1 MNLRYL
7 RNELY
12 YQKRRTL
19 AAVMGLSIGIALLI
33 ILNALSMAYRLAA
46 RVPLQ
51 EIGADVTVQRSGNVP
66 KDLKGAVFP
75 CSAVT
80 IRHEEVK
87 RIETLP
93 GVRGIGKAVLLW
105 VFDPDRAWIVLGVE
119 QQNSV
124 GPSIVRNAVTKG
136 RFL

>member
-1 MNLRYL
+1 MNIRYL

-19 AAVMGLSIGIALLI
+19 AAVIGLSIGIALLI
-33 ILNALSMAYRLAA
+33 ILNALSMAYRHAA

-51 EIGADVTVQRSGNVP
+51 EIGADITVQRSGNVP
-66 KDLKGAVFP
+66 RDMAGPVFP

-80 IRHEEVK
+80 IRAEEVK

-93 GVRGIGKAVLLW
+93 GVRGLGKAVLLW
-105 VFDPDRAWIVLGVE
+105 VFDPD
-119 QQNSV
+119 Q
-124 GPSIVRNAVTKG
+124 PG
-136 RFL
+136 RI